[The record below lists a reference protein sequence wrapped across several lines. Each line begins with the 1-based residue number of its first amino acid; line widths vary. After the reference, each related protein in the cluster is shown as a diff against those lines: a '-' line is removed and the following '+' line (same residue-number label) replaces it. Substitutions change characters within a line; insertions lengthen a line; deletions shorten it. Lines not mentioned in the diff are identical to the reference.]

1 MKKVTVDIE
10 GPQHPQITQRMSELY
25 KELFESIPFNLD
37 KKELSRFFPMKGNN
51 YGSAL
56 PKIMIV
62 GRSPNGWT
70 EINEETSE
78 DFVLAAG
85 NEMLSDKGFYW
96 IDKDNKT
103 SKYINEKNELK
114 TYNINR
120 SAFWRLIK
128 LLVEKVA
135 PLENQY
141 KQLDPKA
148 TEQYRKELKDMFMQ
162 RWFEQIV
169 WTNLYPI
176 APKYSGNAT
185 EKIKTVQT
193 DICAE
198 LLLEQIKFFKPT
210 YIIFITDWDYWF
222 GNFENFFP
230 NVKKIGS
237 SDKDNIVGYGDINGI
252 KTVVTVR
259 PDRRKNKPNEEKM
272 AKDIFDAM

>member
-1 MKKVTVDIE
+1 MKKVTVNIE

-25 KELFESIPFNLD
+25 KELFESIPLNLD
-37 KKELSRFFPMKGNN
+37 KKELSRFFAMKGNN
-51 YGSAL
+51 YDSAL

-62 GRSPNGWT
+62 GRSTNGWT

-78 DFVLAAG
+78 DFALAAG
-85 NEMLSDKGFYW
+85 NEMLSGKGFHW

-128 LLVEKVA
+128 LIVEKVA
-135 PLENQY
+135 PWENQY
-141 KQLDPKA
+141 KQLDPKL
-148 TEQYRKELKDMFMQ
+148 TEQNRKELKDKFMQ

-176 APKYSGNAT
+176 APKHSGNAT

-193 DICAE
+193 DICGE
-198 LLLEQIKFFKPT
+198 LLLEQIKFYKPT

-272 AKDIFDAM
+272 TMDIIDAM